1 MTQPRPTLDPAA
13 PVTPATSPRPKLPR
27 DDRELVIA
35 RLFDAPRELVFEA
48 YTNVHAISQ
57 WWGPHGFT
65 TTTHAADV
73 RPDGEWRFTMH
84 GPDGTDFPNRIVFR
98 EIVAPERLVYDHDD
112 DGEARGVEVRTRF
125 VAEIDFE
132 ERGNQTLV
140 TLRQRWPSAEVL
152 AAKEAAVGALAGGQQ
167 TLQRLAHHLA
177 RIAPD
182 RVAPPR
188 RVMTVA
194 FASDRELV
202 VMRPFAA
209 TRQELFDAFVT
220 PDAFARWWGPND
232 VENVACDLDAR
243 PGGAWRLVQR
253 GSGGVEHVLSGEYRE
268 VLPAERLVMTWR
280 VGQPGGAGAA
290 RNDGETGREDAAGRD
305 DDELRLT
312 VTFTEVA
319 GETMLAIRTLHPD
332 RASLEH
338 YWGHGQPHGSE
349 QALER
354 LAEVLGER

>member
-1 MTQPRPTLDPAA
+1 MTNTRLDHETAPHPESGGAPRPE
-13 PVTPATSPRPKLPR
+13 LPR
-27 DDRELVIA
+27 SDRELVIA

-48 YTNVHAISQ
+48 YTNVDAKSQ

-73 RPDGEWRFTMH
+73 RPGGEWRFTIH
-84 GPDGTDFPNRIVFR
+84 GPDGTDYPNRIVFR
-98 EIVAPERLVYDHDD
+98 EISAPRRLVYDHDD
-112 DGEARGVEVRTRF
+112 DGEARGARVRTRF

-132 ERGNQTLV
+132 ERGSQTLV
-140 TLRQRWPSAEVL
+140 TLRQHWPSAEAL
-152 AAKEAAVGALAGGQQ
+152 AVTEAAVGALAGGQQ

-182 RVAPPR
+182 RAAQPR

-194 FASDRELV
+194 FASERELV

-209 TRQELFDAFVT
+209 TPQELFDAFVT
-220 PDAFARWWGPND
+220 PDAFARWWGPNG
-232 VENVACDLDAR
+232 VRNVACELDPR

-253 GSGGVEHVLSGEYRE
+253 DSGGEEHVLSGAYRE
-268 VLPAERLVMTWR
+268 VVPAERLVMTWR
-280 VGQPGGAGAA
+280 VGEAGTNGQA
-290 RNDGETGREDAAGRD
+290 RSDGDAGRADATGRE

-319 GETMLAIRTLHPD
+319 GETLLSIRTLHPD

-338 YWGHGQPHGSE
+338 YWRHGQPQGSA

-354 LAEVLGER
+354 LEEVLGER